1 MGSTQVSHH
10 HDPSSQSC
18 DTGQTLLSIDET
30 LKQLREHAS
39 LIANTNKTITLP
51 LDKALGSI
59 LATDLSS
66 SIQVPP
72 LDNSAMDGYAVNS
85 SDLSDADENQLEVSQ
100 RIPAGSIGESLKQG
114 TAARIFTGAPI
125 PEGADA
131 VVMQEVCQR
140 DGNIVKITGS
150 ISSGNNIR
158 KAGEDIDQGAV
169 ILTAGT
175 KLRPQDI
182 GLAASVGI
190 SQIPVFKPLKVA
202 IFSTGDEL
210 REPSESL
217 AAGQIYN
224 SNRYTLTGLLQSL
237 GCSIIDLGVIEDTL
251 EATQKALQK
260 AAMQADLVITS
271 GGVSVG
277 EEDHIRKAIETLG
290 KLELWRVNIKPGKP
304 LTFGH
309 IKNEQGNTAFLG
321 LPGNPVSV
329 FTTFCIFARPF
340 ILKAQGCRNTEAN
353 HYQLPASFTW
363 GKAGSR
369 NEYLRARAL
378 NGKIELYPHQGSGVL
393 SSTSWANGF
402 VFIPANTVINKGEM
416 VHFIPF
422 SELGI

>member
-1 MGSTQVSHH
+1 MGSTQVNH

-18 DTGQTLLSIDET
+18 DTRQTLLSIDET
-30 LKQLREHAS
+30 LKQLREHAL

-51 LDKALGSI
+51 LNKALGSI

-100 RIPAGSIGESLKQG
+100 RIPAGSIGESLKKG

-131 VVMQEVCQR
+131 VVMQEACQR
-140 DGNIVKITGS
+140 DSNIVKITGS
-150 ISSGNNIR
+150 LPSGNNIR

-237 GCSIIDLGVIEDTL
+237 GCTIIDLGIIEDSL
-251 EATQKALQK
+251 DATQSALQK
-260 AAMQADLVITS
+260 AAIQADLVMTS

-304 LTFGH
+304 LAFGH
-309 IKNEQGNTAFLG
+309 IKTEQGNNTAFLG

-340 ILKAQGCRNTEAN
+340 ILQAQGCRNTEAN
-353 HYQLPASFTW
+353 HYQLPANFTW
-363 GKAGSR
+363 KKAGSR
-369 NEYLRARAL
+369 NEYLRASVEKGQA
-378 NGKIELYPHQGSGVL
+378 ELYPHQGSGVL
-393 SSTSWANGF
+393 SSTTWANGF
-402 VFIPANTVINKGEM
+402 VFIPANTLVNKGEA
-416 VHFIPF
+416 VRFIPF
-422 SELGI
+422 SELGL